1 MIRTGCV
8 VSVLATLGLLG
19 AGCGGGG
26 GGSPDGS
33 VVPPVDASSAD
44 AGVVPDGG
52 NSPDGAVTC
61 ATAAMGLALGL
72 FPSGGATSGATVGY
86 VGCGATT
93 TATGTPA
100 MWNLMVSQQASYFRL
115 THTGFRT
122 SLSAEINPVVFSAG
136 ATLPLQLVSTG
147 LTPYDAGKAHLLV
160 SIGTAVT
167 PCTKAGNTVSLP
179 GHPEAVVSY
188 INAAGAS
195 TGGTSTSNDGLAWLT
210 GIVPG
215 LNPIGTP
222 TLTSGVSGCTPRTTF
237 STGNVNLVVDAVTVL
252 NAEMRQ

>member
-1 MIRTGCV
+1 MIRTVCV
-8 VSVLATLGLLG
+8 VATATATLGLLW

-26 GGSPDGS
+26 GSAPDGS
-33 VVPPVDASSAD
+33 VTSVDASSAD

-52 NSPDGAVTC
+52 SSPDGSVTC

-72 FPSGGATSGATVGY
+72 FPSGGATSGATVAY
-86 VGCGATT
+86 VGCSATT

-136 ATLPLQLVSTG
+136 ATLPLQLISTG
-147 LTPYDAGKAHLLV
+147 LAPYDAGKAHLLV
-160 SIGTAVT
+160 SIGTAVA

-195 TGGTSTSNDGLAWLT
+195 TGGTSTSNDGLVWIT

-215 LNPIGTP
+215 LNPVGTP
-222 TLTSGVSGCTPRTTF
+222 TLTSGVAGCTPRTTF